1 MWFVPNSQCMA
12 NHCLQCTCTC
22 TYMYPPL
29 FCFHSIKGF
38 SLNWKKI
45 MMPYMYINWCPSYFH
60 LFIRSMQTYIKT
72 WWTLKF
78 SLHTTIFDDLNW
90 SHLFWVFLFSRQ
102 TRKYDFPWKLY
113 SVRNKHLQWLQC
125 SLILCVWLYSK
136 QLSLFYPKYFLWH
149 FKNYHGNLQKN
160 KNN

>member
-1 MWFVPNSQCMA
+1 MWFVLHSQCMA

-78 SLHTTIFDDLNW
+78 SHHTTIFDDLNW
-90 SHLFWVFLFSRQ
+90 SHLFWVFPVF
-102 TRKYDFPWKLY
+102 KANEKVWFPMEA
-113 SVRNKHLQWLQC
+113 VHKHLQWLQC
-125 SLILCVWLYSK
+125 SLILCVWLYSSSCLCFI
-136 QLSLFYPKYFLWH
+136 QIFFMT
-149 FKNYHGNLQKN
+149 F
-160 KNN
+160 